1 MTTIANEATGVELK
15 AVIDGVAEAWAD
27 NNPDRFADSYT
38 ADATMVLS
46 GDRFFR
52 GREVIRQVAVQQF
65 KTAHKGTTLLQNIVD
80 TKIISDDAAVVIT
93 EGGVLAPGQ
102 SVPSPERALRAT
114 WVFAKQDGKWLVSA
128 YQNGRLADTPL
139 PGE

>member
-1 MTTIANEATGVELK
+1 MTTISTEATGVELK
-15 AVIDGVAEAWAD
+15 AVIDGIAEAWAD
-27 NNPDRFADSYT
+27 NNPDGFADLYT
-38 ADATMVLS
+38 TDATMVLS

-52 GREVIRQVAVQQF
+52 GREVIRKVAVEQF
-65 KTAHKGTTLLQNIVD
+65 KSAHKGTTLLQNIVVSRLLTDD
-80 TKIISDDAAVVIT
+80 TAVVVT

-102 SVPSPERALRAT
+102 SEPSPERALRAT
-114 WVFAKQDGKWLVSA
+114 WVLAREDGKWLIAA

>member
-1 MTTIANEATGVELK
+1 MTTIANETTGVELK
-15 AVIDGVAEAWAD
+15 AVIDGIAEAWAD
-27 NNPDRFADSYT
+27 NNPDGFADLYT

-52 GREVIRQVAVQQF
+52 GREVIRKVAVEQF

-80 TKIISDDAAVVIT
+80 SKLLSEDAAVVVT

-102 SVPSPERALRAT
+102 SEPSPERALRAT
-114 WVFAKQDGKWLVSA
+114 WVLAREDGKWLIAA

>member
-15 AVIDGVAEAWAD
+15 AVIDGIAEAWAD
-27 NNPDRFADSYT
+27 NNPDGFADLYT

-52 GREVIRQVAVQQF
+52 GREVIRKVAVEQF

-80 TKIISDDAAVVIT
+80 TKVLSDDAAVVVT

-102 SVPSPERALRAT
+102 SQPSPERALRAT
-114 WVFAKQDGKWLVSA
+114 WV
-128 YQNGRLADTPL
+128 LA
-139 PGE
+139 